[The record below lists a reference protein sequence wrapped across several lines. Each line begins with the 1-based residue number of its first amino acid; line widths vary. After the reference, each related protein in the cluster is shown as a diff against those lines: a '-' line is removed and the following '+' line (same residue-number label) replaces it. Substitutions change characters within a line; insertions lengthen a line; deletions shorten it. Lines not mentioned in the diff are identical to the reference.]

1 MYRPVGRPCGEGGAR
16 HCHRGQG
23 RGTVHIGRCL
33 HGRGGVGCRWG
44 EVERGGARRT
54 CPRGPAVSDE
64 VAGRQRGCCCD
75 GVCGV
80 RDGTSLP
87 MPRAN
92 ARRRQGRGR
101 SGQGR
106 CRGVVPTAAAAS
118 WRYDDP
124 GSARG
129 GRACTCG
136 GGRDRGND
144 TTTNLLVSSI
154 RNNISAAK
162 TRRGGK
168 DVMVCEDCG
177 VALCVRCWRAFHT
190 KEVFKIEDY
199 CKVVSE
205 NN

>member
-1 MYRPVGRPCGEGGAR
+1 MAAR
-16 HCHRGQG
+16 AGPQRS
-23 RGTVHIGRCL
+23 R
-33 HGRGGVGCRWG
+33 
-44 EVERGGARRT
+44 AFRR
-54 CPRGPAVSDE
+54 
-64 VAGRQRGCCCD
+64 
-75 GVCGV
+75 
-80 RDGTSLP
+80 
-87 MPRAN
+87 
-92 ARRRQGRGR
+92 
-101 SGQGR
+101 
-106 CRGVVPTAAAAS
+106 VVPTAAAAS

-162 TRRGGK
+162 TRRGRGE